1 MNRYISEQLRR
12 LVAKRANNLCEYCLI
27 HEEDT
32 FFSCQVDHIIS
43 FKHGGK
49 TEAENLAYA
58 CAFCNRNKGS
68 DIGSILEPNSRF
80 VRFFNPRTDKW
91 ADHFQL
97 EGTIIKPITDIG
109 EATAKILD
117 FNNIDRIIERQTLI
131 DLGRYPHPS
140 AIELLSSR

>member
-1 MNRYISEQLRR
+1 MSRYISEQLRR
-12 LVAKRANNLCEYCLI
+12 LVANRATNLCEYCLI

-32 FFSCQVDHIIS
+32 FFLCQVDHIIS
-43 FKHGGK
+43 LKHGGK
-49 TEAENLAYA
+49 TEAENLAYT

-68 DIGSILEPNSRF
+68 DVGSILSINNF

-91 ADHFQL
+91 PDHFQL
-97 EGTIIKPITDIG
+97 EGTIIKPTTDIG
-109 EATAKILD
+109 ETTAKILD

-140 AIELLSSR
+140 AIEYIKK

>member
-1 MNRYISEQLRR
+1 
-12 LVAKRANNLCEYCLI
+12 
-27 HEEDT
+27 
-32 FFSCQVDHIIS
+32 
-43 FKHGGK
+43 
-49 TEAENLAYA
+49 LAYA

-68 DIGSILEPNSRF
+68 DIGSILTPNNNF

-91 ADHFQL
+91 PDHFQL

-140 AIELLSSR
+140 AIKHLSSR